1 MKDYNKPEIEI
12 INIADT
18 EIIMTSPDNNEIA
31 EIPVF

>member
-12 INIADT
+12 ISIGNT
-18 EIIMTSPDNNEIA
+18 EIIMTSDNNETA